1 MAKYIKTEQGYID
14 ASIFAPAQFKPEGKS
29 YLTFS
34 SPKDFT
40 LKVGDSTK
48 HWNGI
53 LEYFSADKVWAV
65 WDGTTILS
73 AYNND
78 GEYVLYLRG
87 TGNTVITGRTANGA
101 SGTYRWVLTGSDIA
115 CVGNIENLLDYAT
128 VESGQHPTMAEA
140 CYVYMFYDCTSLTQ
154 APTLT
159 ATTLAD
165 YCYCGMFVRCTSLTQ
180 APVLP
185 AITLSKGCYQD
196 MFFGCTSLTQAP
208 TLTATTLADYCYADM
223 FYGCTSLT
231 QAPALSA
238 TTLSSHCYHQMF
250 SSCTSLTQTPALP
263 ATTLADWC
271 YYYMFHDCT
280 SLTKAPA
287 LPATT
292 LAKNCYYGMFSGCT
306 SLTQVP
312 ALPATTLVNSCYQSM
327 FSGCT
332 SLKLSSTKTGE
343 YTVAYRIPTT
353 GVGSATLQDVK
364 NMFFST
370 GGTFTAA
377 PSINTTY
384 YLSTDNMIV
393 RDTEVATL
401 NGYVGSMIDSASV
414 QPDWNQNDET
424 AADYVKN
431 RPFYAGDPVETVLV
445 EESTATFTEN
455 NGLYGVEFKSPFE
468 ATVGETYKVYW
479 DGAAYECTCA
489 NFNEGNIPAIGN
501 LSIIGAGSDTGE
513 PFLMGVNNG
522 NGISIVAADTSAS
535 HTFSISGFVPGVIK
549 IDEKY
554 LPELPYMDKESPT
567 ATGSFSLN
575 RRRNTIVGKNS
586 FTEGNSTTASG
597 DTSHAEGHFTTASG
611 KFSHAEGAETTALGN
626 NSHAE
631 GSGTTASGDSSHA
644 EGCQTTALGNNSHAE
659 GFSLNKAPTTITSSS
674 TNDTIINAWKSEKFT
689 LAKGLRSHAEGENV
703 LALDNNSHAEGYQT
717 TASSNSSHA
726 EGRETKASGKYSHAE
741 GYTTIASGQSSHTEG
756 NGTQA
761 YGISSHA
768 EGNCTIAFKDYSHTE
783 GNFTYARSEN
793 QHVQGKYNIEDDS
806 GTYAHIVGNGTAHT
820 ARSNAHTLDWSG
832 NAWFAGTIEGKA
844 LILPSSTKGSTK
856 RFKITVDDSGTL
868 TATEIT

>member
-1 MAKYIKTEQGYID
+1 MAKYVKTEQGYID
-14 ASIFAPAQFKPEGKS
+14 ASIFAPAPFKPEGKS

-34 SPKDFT
+34 SPKSFT
-40 LKVGDSTK
+40 LKVNNATK
-48 HWNGI
+48 NWDGT
-53 LEYFSADKVWAV
+53 LEYFSADKVWTV
-65 WDGTTILS
+65 WDGTTILF
-73 AYNND
+73 ADNND

-87 TGNTVITGRTANGA
+87 TGNTKITGRTANGA
-101 SGTYRWVLTGSDIA
+101 SDTYRWVLTGSDIA

-140 CYVYMFYDCTSLTQ
+140 CYVYMFFGCTSLTQ

-263 ATTLADWC
+263 ATTLANDC

-343 YTVAYRIPTT
+343 YTQEYRTPTT
-353 GVGSATLQDVK
+353 GTGTIATDALT
-364 NMFFST
+364 NMFAST
-370 GGTFTAA
+370 GGTFTGTPA
-377 PSINTTY
+377 INTTY

-401 NGYVGSMIDSASV
+401 NGYVGSMIDAASV

-431 RPFYAGDPVETVLV
+431 RPFYEDVAETVLL
-445 EESTATFTEN
+445 EESILSFTNPEGGFYYAAIPTTIELTA
-455 NGLYGVEFKSPFE
+455 
-468 ATVGETYKVYW
+468 GETYKVSW
-479 DGAAYECTCA
+479 DGATYECVC
-489 NFNEGNIPAIGN
+489 ESIMGGSAIGN
-501 LSIIGAGSDTGE
+501 PSIMNAGADTGD
-513 PFLMGVNNG
+513 PFLICPIANNNG
-522 NGISIVAADTSAS
+522 TDIYTRDASAS
-535 HTFSISGFVPGVIK
+535 HTISISVFAGELVK
-549 IDEKY
+549 IDAKY
-554 LPELPYMDKESPT
+554 LPVSTDDSYGVVKKSDIVSAYSFSGRAPHDQMVDAITAFNTGNASIVWDGKKVIGAYYDSSADTISVTFAQGPLKLLTYSNNDGWYVKTLGT
-567 ATGSFSLN
+567 ATYGEIQGSQVRITNDNGVYTVLA
-575 RRRNTIVGKNS
+575 
-586 FTEGNSTTASG
+586 TEGISPHETLNVS
-597 DTSHAEGHFTTASG
+597 AE
-611 KFSHAEGAETTALGN
+611 KIL
-626 NSHAE
+626 
-631 GSGTTASGDSSHA
+631 
-644 EGCQTTALGNNSHAE
+644 
-659 GFSLNKAPTTITSSS
+659 IRR
-674 TNDTIINAWKSEKFT
+674 SE
-689 LAKGLRSHAEGENV
+689 L
-703 LALDNNSHAEGYQT
+703 
-717 TASSNSSHA
+717 SSN
-726 EGRETKASGKYSHAE
+726 
-741 GYTTIASGQSSHTEG
+741 
-756 NGTQA
+756 
-761 YGISSHA
+761 
-768 EGNCTIAFKDYSHTE
+768 
-783 GNFTYARSEN
+783 
-793 QHVQGKYNIEDDS
+793 
-806 GTYAHIVGNGTAHT
+806 
-820 ARSNAHTLDWSG
+820 
-832 NAWFAGTIEGKA
+832 A
-844 LILPSSTKGSTK
+844 LILGSSTENSSK
-856 RFKITVDDSGTL
+856 RFKITVDDSGAI
-868 TATEIT
+868 TATEVT

>member
-1 MAKYIKTEQGYID
+1 MAKYVKTEQGYID

-34 SPKDFT
+34 SPKSFT
-40 LKVGDSTK
+40 LKVNNATK
-48 HWNGI
+48 NWDGTI
-53 LEYFSADKVWAV
+53 EYFSADKVWTV

-87 TGNTVITGRTANGA
+87 TGNTKITGRTANGA
-101 SGTYRWVLTGSDIA
+101 NDTYRWVLTGSDIA

-140 CYVYMFYDCTSLTQ
+140 CYVYMFFGCTSLTQ

-263 ATTLADWC
+263 ATTLANDC

-280 SLTKAPA
+280 SLTKAPT

-353 GVGSATLQDVK
+353 GVGTIATDALT
-364 NMFFST
+364 NMFAST
-370 GGTFTAA
+370 GGTFTGTPA
-377 PSINTTY
+377 INTTY

-401 NGYVGSMIDSASV
+401 NGYVGSMIDDDAIDKYNGMTPVECVYTHLGSQQTKIIYVEEGTLIPPSSSAS
-414 QPDWNQNDET
+414 DD
-424 AADYVKN
+424 
-431 RPFYAGDPVETVLV
+431 
-445 EESTATFTEN
+445 
-455 NGLYGVEFKSPFE
+455 
-468 ATVGETYKVYW
+468 
-479 DGAAYECTCA
+479 
-489 NFNEGNIPAIGN
+489 
-501 LSIIGAGSDTGE
+501 
-513 PFLMGVNNG
+513 
-522 NGISIVAADTSAS
+522 
-535 HTFSISGFVPGVIK
+535 IK
-549 IDEKY
+549 
-554 LPELPYMDKESPT
+554 
-567 ATGSFSLN
+567 
-575 RRRNTIVGKNS
+575 
-586 FTEGNSTTASG
+586 
-597 DTSHAEGHFTTASG
+597 
-611 KFSHAEGAETTALGN
+611 
-626 NSHAE
+626 
-631 GSGTTASGDSSHA
+631 
-644 EGCQTTALGNNSHAE
+644 
-659 GFSLNKAPTTITSSS
+659 
-674 TNDTIINAWKSEKFT
+674 NAWKRL
-689 LAKGLRSHAEGENV
+689 LAIPLSGLAATGPNSSFKDLIRGIGL
-703 LALDNNSHAEGYQT
+703 LADNGVFGDLLSQSGNEFICYTDIFKQEVCLRIYNSKTDDKTITVYFNFYKQDKYQQVVYCISNGT
-717 TASSNSSHA
+717 FDDYCSFDEPVKRYSSNINA
-726 EGRETKASGKYSHAE
+726 TALTMPQTEMAAAPTKDMQIATKKY
-741 GYTTIASGQSSHTEG
+741 
-756 NGTQA
+756 
-761 YGISSHA
+761 
-768 EGNCTIAFKDYSHTE
+768 
-783 GNFTYARSEN
+783 
-793 QHVQGKYNIEDDS
+793 VDDS
-806 GTYAHIVGNGTAHT
+806 V
-820 ARSNAHTLDWSG
+820 SNP
-832 NAWFAGTIEGKA
+832 
-844 LILPSSTKGSTK
+844 LILPSSTEGSTK
-856 RFKITVDDSGTL
+856 RFKITVDDSGAI
-868 TATEIT
+868 TATEVT